1 MCIYGIEITVM
12 HREEG
17 LNQIISNLGISA
29 VTSSVGI
36 LERAMKQVDDYDY
49 LVRNE
54 VKVHE

>member
-1 MCIYGIEITVM
+1 M

-17 LNQIISNLGISA
+17 LNQIISNLGIPT

-49 LVRNE
+49 LVGIE
-54 VKVHE
+54 VKVNE

>member
-17 LNQIISNLGISA
+17 LNQIISNLGIPA

-49 LVRNE
+49 LVGNE